1 MTERWSEA
9 VVVLVDV
16 DVHIDDIDALI
27 VHGDGGDSPSIRF
40 AVRQP
45 AASAITAARVTESI
59 VVIASVVRVA
69 YGLNFDGVILGQ
81 AVLILLLVQLRVVLV
96 LVVRS
101 VLVLVLVM
109 RSVRMLV
116 VRFVH
121 VLLLLLVPVLLLR
134 HVLVRMLRL
143 ILRWIPVQPVGRVFV
158 WHLRR
163 VLLLL
168 LRSVVVLLEVGVAV
182 VVVGV
187 ISATG
192 VVGSI
197 GCCCDSGLL
206 QLLLLLRGLL
216 LLLRVL
222 QLLLRRI
229 LMRMLML
236 LLTFGKM
243 LLLKLVRVMPM
254 KLKMLE
260 VMPMHLL
267 LLWRLLQRPRWRC
280 WKNMVNW

>member
-1 MTERWSEA
+1 M
-9 VVVLVDV
+9 
-16 DVHIDDIDALI
+16 
-27 VHGDGGDSPSIRF
+27 
-40 AVRQP
+40 
-45 AASAITAARVTESI
+45 
-59 VVIASVVRVA
+59 
-69 YGLNFDGVILGQ
+69 
-81 AVLILLLVQLRVVLV
+81 
-96 LVVRS
+96 
-101 VLVLVLVM
+101 
-109 RSVRMLV
+109 
-116 VRFVH
+116 
-121 VLLLLLVPVLLLR
+121 
-134 HVLVRMLRL
+134 
-143 ILRWIPVQPVGRVFV
+143 
-158 WHLRR
+158 
-163 VLLLL
+163 LL

-187 ISATG
+187 ISATD

-197 GCCCDSGLL
+197 GRCCDSGLL
-206 QLLLLLRGLL
+206 QLLLLLRGL

-267 LLWRLLQRPRWRC
+267 LLWWLLQRPRWRC